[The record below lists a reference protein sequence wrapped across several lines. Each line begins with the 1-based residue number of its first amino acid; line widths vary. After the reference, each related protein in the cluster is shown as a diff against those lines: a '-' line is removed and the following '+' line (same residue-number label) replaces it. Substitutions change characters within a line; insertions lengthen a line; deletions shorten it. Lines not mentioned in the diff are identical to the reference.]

1 MSHLAAV
8 RMLETPYV
16 CPGLPA
22 GDAAERRAD
31 NLSRSVPWL
40 GEMGTE
46 QVNLRT
52 RKQKRL

>member
-31 NLSRSVPWL
+31 NLLRSVPWL